1 MFDEAIKAMQLYSGN
16 NNGVEED
23 DDNEEDVY

>member
-16 NNGVEED
+16 YTGIEE
-23 DDNEEDVY
+23 DDNEEDIY

>member
-16 NNGVEED
+16 NNGAEE
-23 DDNEEDVY
+23 DDNEEDIY

>member
-23 DDNEEDVY
+23 DNEEDIY